1 MIAMIFSLPLIFLVI
16 AVGVFLP
23 WLGLRLELMHRA
35 EQRSTLL
42 LEAQTRI
49 IEDQQ
54 ATINAYRE
62 FVSTEA
68 SFSLTSQ

>member
-1 MIAMIFSLPLIFLVI
+1 MFAMIFSLPLISLVI

-23 WLGLRLELMHRA
+23 WLGLRMELSLRA
-35 EQRSTLL
+35 ERRHTLM
-42 LEAQTRI
+42 LEAQARV

-62 FVSTEA
+62 LVSTDA
-68 SFSLTSQ
+68 SFSLTNQ